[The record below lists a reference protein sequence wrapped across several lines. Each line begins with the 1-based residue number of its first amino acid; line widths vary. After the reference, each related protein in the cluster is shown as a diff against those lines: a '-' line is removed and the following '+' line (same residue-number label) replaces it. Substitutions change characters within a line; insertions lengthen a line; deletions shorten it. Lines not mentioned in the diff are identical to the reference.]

1 MKKYKF
7 SILNIILIAVV
18 CIGIG
23 FALNATLDNRTEA
36 YSNLILNID
45 TMQAK
50 INTLEEKIAR
60 IEEGDAAE
68 QEDSDTTEK
77 EEINIQTKEA
87 ATDSAIAASED
98 EMVYKTKTGKKY
110 HKEECGSL
118 NKSAIAIR
126 LEEAKAAG
134 LEPCK
139 KCFK

>member
-7 SILNIILIAVV
+7 SILTIILIGVI

-23 FALNATLDNRTEA
+23 FALNATMDNRTEE
-36 YSNLILNID
+36 YNNLLLNID

-50 INTLEEKIAR
+50 INTLEEKIAK
-60 IEEGDAAE
+60 IEKGDTVE
-68 QEDSDTTEK
+68 HK
-77 EEINIQTKEA
+77 EVNIQTKEA
-87 ATDSAIAASED
+87 ATDDARAASEG
-98 EMVYKTKTGKKY
+98 ETVYKTKTGQKY

-118 NKSAIAIR
+118 SKSAIAIG

>member
-7 SILNIILIAVV
+7 SILNIILIGIV
-18 CIGIG
+18 CVGIG
-23 FALNATLDNRTEA
+23 FALNAALDNRTEV
-36 YSNLILNID
+36 YNNLLLNID

-50 INTLEEKIAR
+50 INTLEEKIAK
-60 IEEGDAAE
+60 IEKDDAAE
-68 QEDSDTTEK
+68 QEDSDIAEQ

-87 ATDSAIAASED
+87 ATDYARAASEG
-98 EMVYKTKTGKKY
+98 EVVYKTKTGKKY

-118 NKSAIAIR
+118 NKSAIAIG